1 MKKLPSSTREQ
12 QALIGLLV
20 SDPCCHSPDA
30 IIECERLGI
39 NESHFGDPERTLWL
53 EIVKADRELRPFDL
67 VSLCGHLER
76 TRNGDGTM
84 LSTHLSDCTTKNESV
99 SLRGAIARL
108 QDYAKTLIATKA
120 VREAHLLGKELTD
133 ATTRGGSA
141 YLEVIERITAIGQS
155 DTGKG
160 LPRIVSASDLCAK
173 PPPTPPELIHGI
185 LHQGSKL
192 ALGGGSKSFKTWT
205 LLELAACVS
214 TGRQWL
220 GFPTT
225 QGRVL
230 YLNFELPEFSMEQR
244 IREICAAMGVEV
256 PKNLSLWN
264 LRGYAADA
272 TTILPRISRQA
283 RRENYSL
290 LILDPLYKLL
300 GARDENASRD
310 MADLMNGIER
320 VAVETGAAV
329 AFGSHYS
336 KGNQAG
342 KESMDRISGSGVF
355 ARDPDAIITMTRH
368 EEDDAFAVEMTLR
381 NHPPQE
387 PFVVRREHP
396 LMVID
401 SQLDPAKLK
410 QAGGRKEEVSPE
422 NVLAILGE
430 RAMTYAEWLKEAEA
444 ELFLSPATFKR
455 KLQDLKKRGR
465 IRQSPAE
472 GGKYVRA

>member
-1 MKKLPSSTREQ
+1 MKLPSSTREQ
-12 QALIGLLV
+12 QALIGVLV
-20 SDPCCHSPDA
+20 SDACCHSPDA
-30 IIECERLGI
+30 LIECERIGV
-39 NESHFGDPERTLWL
+39 NESHFVDPERTLWL

-84 LSTHLSDCTTKNESV
+84 LSTHLSDCATKNEAV
-99 SLRGAIARL
+99 SLKGAIALL
-108 QDYAKTLIATKA
+108 QDYAKTLIETKA

-133 ATTRGGSA
+133 AASKGAGA
-141 YLEVIERITAIGQS
+141 YLEVIGRIAAIGQS

-160 LPRIVSASDLCAK
+160 LPRIVSAAELCAK

-192 ALGGGSKSFKTWT
+192 AVGGGSKSFKTWT
-205 LLELAACVS
+205 LLELAICVA

-256 PKNLSLWN
+256 PSNLSLWN

-272 TTILPRISRQA
+272 TAILPRISRQA
-283 RRENYSL
+283 QREGYSL

-368 EEDDAFAVEMTLR
+368 EEDDAFSVEMTLR

-396 LMVID
+396 LMVVD
-401 SQLDPAKLK
+401 VQLDPAKLK
-410 QAGGRKEEVSPE
+410 KALGGRTAIHSAKD
-422 NVLAILGE
+422 VLACLSGSMTDAAWKQSCAE
-430 RAMTYAEWLKEAEA
+430 RGVSRTTYYRLKD
-444 ELFLSPATFKR
+444 ELIREGKVFQSEVDQKWSPR
-455 KLQDLKKRGR
+455 
-465 IRQSPAE
+465 S
-472 GGKYVRA
+472 

>member
-1 MKKLPSSTREQ
+1 MKLPSSTREQ
-12 QALIGLLV
+12 QALIGVLV
-20 SDPCCHSPDA
+20 SDACCHSPDA
-30 IIECERLGI
+30 LIECERLGV
-39 NESHFGDPERTLWL
+39 NESHFVDPERTLWL
-53 EIVKADRELRPFDL
+53 EIVKAERELRPFDL

-76 TRNGDGTM
+76 TRNGDGTT
-84 LSTHLSDCTTKNESV
+84 LSTHLTECATTNGAG
-99 SLRGAIARL
+99 SLRGAIALL
-108 QDYAKTLIATKA
+108 QDYAKTLIETKA

-133 ATTRGGSA
+133 AANKGGGA
-141 YLEVIERITAIGQS
+141 YLEVIERITSIGRS
-155 DTGKG
+155 EAGKG

-173 PPPTPPELIHGI
+173 PPPTPPELIHGV

-205 LLELAACVS
+205 LLELAVCVS

-256 PKNLSLWN
+256 PRNLSLWN

-283 RRENYSL
+283 QRDNYSL

-368 EEDDAFAVEMTLR
+368 EQDDAFAVEMTLR

-401 SQLDPAKLK
+401 GQLDPAKLR
-410 QAGGRKEEVSPE
+410 QAGGRKEEVSADD
-422 NVLAILGE
+422 VLATLGDD
-430 RAMTYAEWLKEAEA
+430 ALTYGEWLKRAE
-444 ELFLSPATFKR
+444 EQLFTSADTFKR
-455 KLQDLKKRGR
+455 RLRKLKAAGR
-465 IRQSPAE
+465 IRQSHSE

>member
-1 MKKLPSSTREQ
+1 MKLPSSTKEQ
-12 QALIGLLV
+12 QALIGMLV
-20 SDPCCHSPDA
+20 SDACCHSPEA
-30 IIECERLGI
+30 IIECERFGLT
-39 NESHFGDPERTLWL
+39 ESHFGDPERTLWL

-67 VSLCGHLER
+67 VSLCGHFER
-76 TRNGDGTM
+76 TRNGDGRM
-84 LSTHLSDCTTKNESV
+84 LSTHLSDCAAKNEAV
-99 SLRGAIARL
+99 SRKGAIARL
-108 QDYAKTLIATKA
+108 QDYAKTLIETKA
-120 VREAHLLGKELTD
+120 VREAHILGKELTD
-133 ATTRGGSA
+133 AATKGGTA

-155 DTGKG
+155 ETGKG
-160 LPRIVSASDLCAK
+160 LPRIVSASELCAK
-173 PPPTPPELIHGI
+173 PPPTPPELIEGV

-205 LLELAACVS
+205 LLELAICVA
-214 TGRQWL
+214 TGRDWL

-225 QGRVL
+225 KGRVL

-272 TTILPRISRQA
+272 TKILPRISRQA
-283 RRENYSL
+283 QREDYSV

-300 GARDENASRD
+300 GTRDENASRD

-336 KGNQAG
+336 KGNQAA

-355 ARDPDAIITMTRH
+355 ARDPDSIITMTKH
-368 EEDDAFAVEMTLR
+368 EEDDAFSVEMTLR
-381 NHPPQE
+381 NFPPQE

-396 LMVID
+396 LMVVD
-401 SQLDPAKLK
+401 NQLDPARLKKPLGGRTAIHSAKDVLGLLDGSMTDTAWK
-410 QAGGRKEEVSPE
+410 QACEERGISKT
-422 NVLAILGE
+422 
-430 RAMTYAEWLKEAEA
+430 TYY
-444 ELFLSPATFKR
+444 
-455 KLQDLKKRGR
+455 DLKRRLEKEGKVFK
-465 IRQSPAE
+465 SPLDQ
-472 GGKYVRA
+472 KWSLRP